1 MSYNASDDNSATL
14 RSRGS
19 AIVRK
24 KAGENPQFRTPTLK
38 KKSLSL
44 KVSSEAFRSREY
56 RRKQREY
63 FLQLKNEFE
72 KLGEEI
78 PLYKAKG
85 TKTLEDDEITCLED
99 LKKRKSNKRGALAAK
114 RYRDRKR
121 KYIKQLESILMQK
134 RGFILKEH

>member
-1 MSYNASDDNSATL
+1 M
-14 RSRGS
+14 
-19 AIVRK
+19 
-24 KAGENPQFRTPTLK
+24 
-38 KKSLSL
+38 
-44 KVSSEAFRSREY
+44 Y
-56 RRKQREY
+56 RRKQKEY

-85 TKTLEDDEITCLED
+85 TKTLEDDEITCLG
-99 LKKRKSNKRGALAAK
+99 GALAAK
-114 RYRDRKR
+114 RYRERKR